1 MSPNVPG
8 ASTRYVL
15 SVTAGLEC
23 PSHTDTALTSI
34 PDCSQWRAQL
44 CRRLWLPGLFHAGS
58 GGKRFQPGV
67 SDSLGD
73 PTWSPSAP
81 KTGTRDH
88 RASPCGLA

>member
-44 CRRLWLPGLFHAGS
+44 CRRLWLPGFFTPVPVANDSSPASAIPWAIHLVVK
-58 GGKRFQPGV
+58 GGRK
-67 SDSLGD
+67 L
-73 PTWSPSAP
+73 
-81 KTGTRDH
+81 
-88 RASPCGLA
+88 